1 MRYEVQVKTGDS
13 GFLKT
18 ARFAAIGDAKMFCIA
33 AAKAA
38 AGVGYEVVYI
48 ILERGKITYRF
59 YND

>member
-13 GFLKT
+13 GFIKV
-18 ARFAAIGDAKMFCIA
+18 ARFCASGDAAMFCSA